1 MMRGTLITSGLLD
14 VKKKLRVGVAFF
26 FVVPLN
32 VLFFH
37 VTGVSW
43 AAEERTWR
51 YVSELSEEELQKLD
65 LRTETPRDATFP
77 YLPAEPYPYAAP
89 YTAEEMGL
97 MSTEFAHMPRRNCA
111 LIEDYGTI
119 SANGYLTT
127 AQAIGLVSY
136 RDPFGLLGQLQTK
149 PGEWYTQ
156 WLFQTIAPAEKHG
169 RQSLYTLY
177 RTDQTFN
184 TRLDLF
190 IYSPELRRVRRQPQP
205 RRQDKAPGFASGYE
219 NFLNRDAWEFRW
231 RVIGTDILFETVRF
245 PSTRAS
251 ITLTASDGSLFETT
265 PQALKIM
272 GRDYPAYTPEGG
284 VACYVVEAR
293 TREEWIPGYYAPK
306 IIYWLDQQTFF
317 PLRIEEYDANGVLT
331 YIEDRTAHLVNPES
345 GNKGYEAHI
354 FLSWDLPQDLM
365 SYDVHDAYRPQSW
378 STIDQKVFFSPD
390 FLRRVWFV
398 APLKSQATV
407 PNPEAFF
414 LRPALYR
421 EKFPQ
426 ERRIE
431 ISPQLEARIRAQE
444 TAGQLVFGKTQ
455 SNR

>member
-1 MMRGTLITSGLLD
+1 MRGTIMALGRPD
-14 VKKKLRVGVAFF
+14 GMKKLRVTAAF
-26 FVVPLN
+26 
-32 VLFFH
+32 VLLTLPVLVFSPEIH
-37 VTGVSW
+37 IGW
-43 AAEERTWR
+43 AAEGRSWR
-51 YVSELSEEELQKLD
+51 QVSELTQEESQKLD
-65 LRTETPRDATFP
+65 LRSETPRDATFP

-97 MSTEFAHMPRRNCA
+97 ISTEFAHMPRRNCA

-136 RDPFGLLGQLQTK
+136 RDPAGLLGQLQTK

-156 WLFQTIAPAEKHG
+156 WLFQTIAPAERHG

-177 RTDQTFN
+177 RTDQTSN

-205 RRQDKAPGFASGYE
+205 RRQDKAPGFALGYE

-231 RVIGTDILFETVRF
+231 RVIGTDVLFETVRF
-245 PSTRAS
+245 PRTRTS
-251 ITLTASDGSLFETT
+251 ITLTEADGSLVESA

-272 GRDYPAYTPEGG
+272 GNSYPAYTPEGG
-284 VACYVVEAR
+284 VACYVVEAS
-293 TREEWIPGYYAPK
+293 TREEWVPDYYAPK
-306 IIYWLDQQTFF
+306 ILYWLDQQTFF

-331 YIEDRTAHLVNPES
+331 YIEDRTAHLVNPEL
-345 GNKGYEAHI
+345 GKKGYEAHI
-354 FLSWDLPQDLM
+354 FLSWDIPQDIM

-378 STIDQKVFFSPD
+378 SAADQQVFFSPD

-407 PNPEAFF
+407 PNPETFF

-426 ERRIE
+426 ERQIVL
-431 ISPQLEARIRAQE
+431 SPQLEARIRAQE
-444 TAGQLVFGKTQ
+444 AAGRLVFEEHQNG
-455 SNR
+455 R

>member
-1 MMRGTLITSGLLD
+1 MNSLT
-14 VKKKLRVGVAFF
+14 
-26 FVVPLN
+26 
-32 VLFFH
+32 
-37 VTGVSW
+37 
-43 AAEERTWR
+43 
-51 YVSELSEEELQKLD
+51 EELQKLD
-65 LRTETPRDATFP
+65 LRSETPRDATFP
-77 YLPAEPYPYAAP
+77 YLPAERYPYAAP

-97 MSTEFAHMPRRNCA
+97 LSTEFAHMPRRNCA

-136 RDPFGLLGQLQTK
+136 REPAGLLGQLQTK

-156 WLFQTIAPAEKHG
+156 WLFQTIAPAERHG

-231 RVIGTDILFETVRF
+231 RVLGTDVLFATVRF
-245 PSTRAS
+245 PRTRTS
-251 ITLTASDGSLFETT
+251 ITLTTAEGALVESA
-265 PQALKIM
+265 PQALKMM
-272 GRDYPAYTPEGG
+272 GSSYPAYTPEGG
-284 VACYVVEAR
+284 VSCYVVEAR
-293 TREEWIPGYYAPK
+293 TREEWIPNYYAPK
-306 IIYWLDQQTFF
+306 ILYWLDQHTFF
-317 PLRIEEYDANGVLT
+317 PLRIEEYNTNGMLT
-331 YIEDRTAHLVNPES
+331 YVEDRTAHMVNPDF
-345 GNKGYEAHI
+345 GDKGYEAHI
-354 FLSWDLPQDLM
+354 FLSWDIPQDIM
-365 SYDVHDAYRPQSW
+365 SYDVHDAYRPRSW
-378 STIDQKVFFSPD
+378 SVADQQVFFSPD

-407 PNPEAFF
+407 PTPDTFF

-421 EKFPQ
+421 EKFPH
-426 ERRIE
+426 ERQIVL
-431 ISPQLEARIRAQE
+431 SPQLEARIRAQE
-444 TAGQLVFGKTQ
+444 AAGQLVFEENQ
-455 SNR
+455 SSR

>member
-1 MMRGTLITSGLLD
+1 MALCFLFVKDVSGATE
-14 VKKKLRVGVAFF
+14 R
-26 FVVPLN
+26 
-32 VLFFH
+32 
-37 VTGVSW
+37 
-43 AAEERTWR
+43 RTWR
-51 YVSELSEEELQKLD
+51 YVSELSPEELQKLD
-65 LRTETPRDATFP
+65 LRTETPRDTTFP
-77 YLPAEPYPYAAP
+77 YLPAESYPYAAP

-97 MSTEFAHMPRRNCA
+97 ISTEFTHMPRRNCA

-136 RDPFGLLGQLQTK
+136 REPVGLLGQIHTK

-156 WLFQTIAPAEKHG
+156 WLFQTIAPAEKYG

-177 RTDQTFN
+177 RTDQTHQ

-205 RRQDKAPGFASGYE
+205 RRQDKTPGFALGYE

-231 RVIGTDILFETVRF
+231 RVIGTDVLFETVRF
-245 PSTRAS
+245 PRTRTS
-251 ITLTASDGSLFETT
+251 ITLTAADGSLSETS

-272 GRDYPAYTPEGG
+272 GREYTAYTPEGG
-284 VACYVVEAR
+284 VGCYVVEAR

-306 IIYWLDQQTFF
+306 ILYWLEQQTFF
-317 PLRIEEYDANGVLT
+317 PLRIEEYDPNGVLT
-331 YIEDRTAHLVNPES
+331 YVEDRTAHLVNPAL
-345 GNKGYEAHI
+345 GAKGYEAHI
-354 FLSWDLPQDLM
+354 FLSWDIAQDIM
-365 SYDVHDAYRPQSW
+365 SYDVHDAYRPQTW
-378 STIDQKVFFSPD
+378 TAADQKVFFSPD

-407 PNPEAFF
+407 PNPETFF

-421 EKFPQ
+421 GKFPQ
-426 ERRIE
+426 DRKIE
-431 ISPQLEARIRAQE
+431 LSPQLEARISAQDA
-444 TAGQLVFGKTQ
+444 AGRLVFEGGR
-455 SNR
+455 SGR

>member
-1 MMRGTLITSGLLD
+1 MNACAALALAYVHFRVQSILAISCAAGLMSG
-14 VKKKLRVGVAFF
+14 A
-26 FVVPLN
+26 
-32 VLFFH
+32 
-37 VTGVSW
+37 TVSW
-43 AAEERTWR
+43 AASAQTWR
-51 YVSELSEEELQKLD
+51 AVSELSAEELQNVD
-65 LRTETPRDATFP
+65 LRAETPRDATFP
-77 YLPAEPYPYAAP
+77 YLPAEPYPYAPP

-97 MSTEFAHMPRRNCA
+97 ISSEFAHMPRRNCA

-136 RDPFGLLGQLQTK
+136 RDPAGLEGQLRTK

-156 WLFQTIAPAEKHG
+156 WLFQTIAPAERYG

-177 RTDQTFN
+177 RTDREAT

-205 RRQDKAPGFASGYE
+205 RRQDKAPGFALGYE

-231 RVIGTDILFETVRF
+231 RLLGTDVLFETVRF
-245 PSTRAS
+245 PRTRTS
-251 ITLTASDGSLFETT
+251 ITLTGADGALSETA
-265 PQALKIM
+265 PQALRIM
-272 GRDYPAYTPEGG
+272 GSHYPAYTPEGG

-293 TREEWIPGYYAPK
+293 VREDWVPGYYAPK
-306 IIYWLDQQTFF
+306 ILYWLDRQTFF
-317 PLRIEEYDANGVLT
+317 PLRIEEYDASGVLT
-331 YIEDRTAHLVNPES
+331 YVEDRTGHLVNPDL
-345 GNKGYEAHI
+345 GNKGYEAHF
-354 FLSWDLPQDLM
+354 FLSWDLGEDIM
-365 SYDVHDAYRPQSW
+365 SYDVHDAFRPQTW
-378 STIDQKVFFSPD
+378 SIADQDVFFSPD

-407 PNPEAFF
+407 PNPETFF

-426 ERRIE
+426 DRRIE
-431 ISPQLEARIRAQE
+431 ITPELEARIAAQE
-444 TAGQLVFGKTQ
+444 QAGRLVFEGK
-455 SNR
+455 